1 MNIVHLQPPSAVDWP
16 RSAVTIGN
24 FDGVHLGH
32 RRMIEGTRRAEAAD
46 RQSVVL
52 TFDPHPS
59 KVLRSE
65 DAVPLLMTADQKRR
79 ALEALGVQ
87 KMAVLAFDRAVADLT
102 PERFV
107 DDVLVAA
114 LKASTVVVGEAF
126 RFGRARSAGTDE
138 LRRLGAARGFGVLSV
153 PPVLDGDRPVSSSR
167 IREAVG
173 AGDVETAGRL
183 LGHEFE
189 LIGTVVRG
197 DGRGRTIGVP
207 TANLDPL
214 TEVTPAAGVYAAWLS
229 SPSVGSNLAA
239 VVNIG
244 TRPTFDGRTTTIEA
258 HVLDHN
264 GDFYGERAALQFVSR
279 VRDERRFANAGEL
292 VAQIQDDIRTA
303 RVNLE
308 RRGTAKI

>member
-1 MNIVHLQPPSAVDWP
+1 MNIVHLHPPSAVEWP

-32 RRMIEGTRRAEAAD
+32 RRMIEATRRAEGGD

-65 DAVPLLMTADQKRR
+65 HAVPLLMTADQKCR

-87 KMAVLAFDRAVADLT
+87 NIALLAFDRAFADLT
-102 PERFV
+102 PEGFV
-107 DDVLVAA
+107 DDVLVGA

-126 RFGRARSAGTDE
+126 RFGRGRSAGTDD
-138 LRRLGAARGFGVLSV
+138 LRRLSAARGFEVVSV
-153 PPVLDGDRPVSSSR
+153 PPVLDGDRPVSSSW
-167 IREAVG
+167 IREAVV
-173 AGDVETAGRL
+173 AGDVETAARL

-189 LIGTVVRG
+189 LVGTVVRG
-197 DGRGRTIGVP
+197 DGRGRTIGIP
-207 TANLDPL
+207 TANLNPL
-214 TEVTPAAGVYAAWLS
+214 TEVIPAAGVYATWLS
-229 SPSVGSNLAA
+229 SPSVGSNRAA

-258 HVLDHN
+258 HVLDHR
-264 GDFYGERAALQFVSR
+264 GDFYGERAALRFAFR
-279 VRDERRFANAGEL
+279 VRDERRFANAAEL
-292 VAQIQDDIRTA
+292 VAQIHDDISAA
-303 RVNLE
+303 RANLE